1 VILALIPRPET
12 LTPVA
17 VIAPGMLNLT
27 VLLSPGE
34 IPSVACRDCTINS
47 ETDTRK
53 NPIIF
58 FIKITFA
65 GDIGG

>member
-1 VILALIPRPET
+1 
-12 LTPVA
+12 VA

-34 IPSVACRDCTINS
+34 IPSVAWSDCTMNS
-47 ETDTRK
+47 ETDRRK
-53 NPIIF
+53 NPIIY